1 VQEIEVRMSEFRFE
15 PATIEVRRGKVKFK
29 LKNTGFVEHDFVIPQ
44 LGLRSPVVAPGQ
56 EKEWEVEIKAQP
68 GEYRIDCD
76 IPGHREAGMVGTL
89 VVKP

>member
-1 VQEIEVRMSEFRFE
+1 
-15 PATIEVRRGKVKFK
+15 
-29 LKNTGFVEHDFVIPQ
+29 
-44 LGLRSPVVAPGQ
+44 
-56 EKEWEVEIKAQP
+56 VEIKAQP